1 MLDCTMDWEKG
12 EALTFVFSC
21 CSFASSSL
29 QILRATEIPEEV
41 EEKSGDQN
49 PVSLPRS
56 QRQSQG

>member
-1 MLDCTMDWEKG
+1 MDWEKRQ
-12 EALTFVFSC
+12 ALTFVFSC